1 LKPPPPPPV
10 LAPLVPPLPPV
21 APVKPVPPDRD
32 NVTPAEDYRTGQG
45 PDVLSAPPI
54 APPSPTPVITGAAG
68 ATVSTAKVKAVE
80 AGPVLPAA
88 SVAVGLNAR
97 VAEIVQ
103 STRPD
108 ESDDQADDCQ
118 HDEQLD
124 QRKAGAR
131 SCAGVV
137 QIQRGTRLAEVT
149 APERAPGPHGLHH
162 GWRRSRRCRF
172 TELRDGFWRHVSPR
186 RPLCGPHSQRREAG
200 RPSSRAVHQVELVIN
215 MKTAK
220 ACVPRSCVGARSHV
234 TLDDGFCPFRRHA
247 RAYPARCYAS

>member
-1 LKPPPPPPV
+1 MCCP
-10 LAPLVPPLPPV
+10 
-21 APVKPVPPDRD
+21 RH
-32 NVTPAEDYRTGQG
+32 Q
-45 PDVLSAPPI
+45 I

-97 VAEIVQ
+97 VAKIVQ

-124 QRKAGAR
+124 QRKAGTR

-149 APERAPGPHGLHH
+149 APERAPGPHGCTTAGAAVVAAALPSYGTDSGDMYRH
-162 GWRRSRRCRF
+162 GGLYVGRILKG
-172 TELRDGFWRHVSPR
+172 E
-186 RPLCGPHSQRREAG
+186 RPADLPVVQSTK
-200 RPSSRAVHQVELVIN
+200 VELVIN